1 MEMKIFSL
9 KENKDRDIYCYLDV
23 KQCESPDFQFKFS
36 LDVLKQNEEIQL
48 NNEGTNTQFYVL
60 SGELKDVLAVDGQQ
74 MEGAKQEKIALYQ
87 AGRSYFARAGRK
99 YKALSDG
106 RVFSAT
112 MARNV
117 RGSMRHI
124 NIEGS
129 MKMRI
134 GEAVGTCVIAFFGAN
149 AEFSLELEDKSIT
162 CTPDSVILLLVEK
175 AEYLDICLKSEKK
188 DVHLEYAGF
197 AVLGR
202 NDFGKSIGVELLK
215 DQDDKCYGKLVIR
228 PEHLN
233 PIGVVH
239 GGCIFTL
246 ADAVCGFTVGS
257 MGGIS
262 TTVNSHIQYL
272 NPSFSPKYLI
282 AEVKPRK
289 MGKLIR
295 NLDVEIRD
303 DQNVVI
309 AFAEFVFCNLQK

>member
-74 MEGAKQEKIALYQ
+74 MEGEKQEKIALYQ

-124 NIEGS
+124 NI
-129 MKMRI
+129 
-134 GEAVGTCVIAFFGAN
+134 
-149 AEFSLELEDKSIT
+149 
-162 CTPDSVILLLVEK
+162 
-175 AEYLDICLKSEKK
+175 
-188 DVHLEYAGF
+188 
-197 AVLGR
+197 
-202 NDFGKSIGVELLK
+202 
-215 DQDDKCYGKLVIR
+215 
-228 PEHLN
+228 
-233 PIGVVH
+233 
-239 GGCIFTL
+239 
-246 ADAVCGFTVGS
+246 
-257 MGGIS
+257 
-262 TTVNSHIQYL
+262 
-272 NPSFSPKYLI
+272 
-282 AEVKPRK
+282 
-289 MGKLIR
+289 
-295 NLDVEIRD
+295 
-303 DQNVVI
+303 
-309 AFAEFVFCNLQK
+309 